1 MQMLPRKEREKMLFL
16 LLMMIIVRGEI
27 VMAEEW
33 QSANLMLFV
42 RYQLLVG
49 NLELWNAIVNTSTK
63 M

>member
-1 MQMLPRKEREKMLFL
+1 MQMLPRKEREKKLFL

-33 QSANLMLFV
+33 QAANLMLFV